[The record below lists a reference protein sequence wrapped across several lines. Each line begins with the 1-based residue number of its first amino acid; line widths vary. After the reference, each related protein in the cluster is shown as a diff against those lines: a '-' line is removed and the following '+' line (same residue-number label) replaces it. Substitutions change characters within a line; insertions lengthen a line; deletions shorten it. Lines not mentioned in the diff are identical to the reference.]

1 MRSEKSE
8 GNIQIKAVKREKEL
22 DVQEE
27 RQACAV
33 RTQVLEKIQR
43 RKQNGSGA
51 KHQFKRTSFISFF
64 ITLTWIY

>member
-1 MRSEKSE
+1 MMSAESE
-8 GNIQIKAVKREKEL
+8 GNIQIKAVKREKGL

-43 RKQNGSGA
+43 RKLSDSGA
-51 KHQFKRTSFISFF
+51 IH
-64 ITLTWIY
+64 